1 MALSSSG
8 SISLSQIQ
16 TEFGGSN
23 PIGLSE
29 YYNKDPYKPTPSSG
43 VISLNSF
50 RGSSNRTCEVNSGYT
65 NEPSSLNGYGQANGS
80 FYHAQYSGKSGAAF
94 GTITKTT
101 SLVSGRTVCSIC
113 AYRDYDSFTGWF
125 SNYYNVVLVQ
135 RGSGNSGYTTMKAR
149 YGSTILT
156 FYRTAASYYS
166 PASGVSP
173 SGSWWRW
180 SSNVYGGKEQQLFS
194 RLQAGGK
201 TQFRFD

>member
-1 MALSSSG
+1 MAISSSG
-8 SISLSQIQ
+8 SIGFDTLQ

-23 PIGLSE
+23 PIGISE

-43 VISLNSF
+43 AIDLNSF
-50 RGSSNRTCEVNSGYT
+50 RGSSSRTCEINSGYT
-65 NEPSSLNGYGQANGS
+65 SEPSSLNGYGQANGS
-80 FYHAQYSGKSGAAF
+80 YYHALYSGNSGAAF

-101 SLVSGRTVCSIC
+101 GLVSGRTVCSIC
-113 AYRDYDSFTGWF
+113 AWRDYDSSTGWF
-125 SNYYNVVLVQ
+125 SNYYNVALVQ
-135 RGSGNSGYTTMKAR
+135 RGSGNSGFTTMKAR

-156 FYRTAASYYS
+156 FNRTSASYYS

-180 SSNVYGGKEQQLFS
+180 SSTYGTKEQQLFS